1 MENGNIKKKRVDL
14 IMGVPIL
21 ISLGGQAS
29 LLENL
34 LWLGRAGRTCP
45 SRHRHQEESQCG
57 AKGGVRRDRPR
68 VQERVAP

>member
-1 MENGNIKKKRVDL
+1 
-14 IMGVPIL
+14 MGVAIL

-29 LLENL
+29 RLENL
-34 LWLGRAGRTCP
+34 LWLGGAGSDRVYTCP
-45 SRHRHQEESQCG
+45 SRHRHQEESQFG